1 MLLKRKSSESEIK
14 SKGSFGRGWTTL
26 PREGDGV
33 DVHLIEAT
41 LTKEIRE
48 SKAQEVA

>member
-1 MLLKRKSSESEIK
+1 MLLKRKSNECEIK
-14 SKGSFGRGWTTL
+14 SKGSFGRSWTTL
-26 PREGDGV
+26 PRDGV

-48 SKAQEVA
+48 SEAQEVA